1 MMRMLPRLAF
11 GATALL
17 LAFGAGG
24 CSDSLTGIQPL
35 QKFSDLVRPYKKTLT
50 EAEQKAAIDELQDD
64 AEKHHDAE
72 SEVETTASV
81 TPTAAQ

>member
-1 MMRMLPRLAF
+1 MMCVLPRLAF

-17 LAFGAGG
+17 LTFSASG

-50 EAEQKAAIDELQDD
+50 RAEQKAAIDELQED
-64 AEKHHDAE
+64 AEKHHDAK